1 LNDILKTDVTDNI
14 TPTLKRQLAQ
24 KTAQLAAVREI
35 SRAIAEAWDLSTTL
49 DLITRRTTEVMGAD
63 SCSIYLRNPRTDRLV
78 LQATTGLNR
87 ETVGQVWLTMGEGL
101 TGWAAQ
107 HRQAVA
113 ITAAAA
119 DPRFKHLPGT
129 GESRFPSLM
138 AMPLISHDRVIG
150 AANVQTV
157 EPHTFTDDE
166 VELFAIIAD
175 LAATALDKAQTVRA
189 AVVQEMHH
197 RVKNN
202 LQTVAMLLRLQ
213 LAQTDL
219 SSHDILHETINR
231 VLSIAAVHD
240 ILSQEGVGMVSL
252 RQLIEQVTHSVAMN
266 MTVAGVPVEVT
277 VKGDDLQLGSQPAT
291 SLALITNELLQNA
304 LEHGLPPTGGT
315 IAIHLRDE
323 GSQLCLEVLD
333 NGMGLPDDFDPL
345 QAGGLGLEIVRAMVT
360 EDLGGTFNLTPMEGG
375 TLARVVVPRAKLE

>member
-1 LNDILKTDVTDNI
+1 MI
-14 TPTLKRQLAQ
+14 TAAANSALEHQLAQ

-63 SCSIYLRNPRTDRLV
+63 SCSIYLHNPRTDRLV

-87 ETVGQVWLTMGEGL
+87 EAVGQVWLTMGEGL

-175 LAATALDKAQTVRA
+175 LAATALEKAQTVRA

-213 LAQTDL
+213 LTQADL
-219 SSHDILHETINR
+219 SPRDILHETINR
-231 VLSIAAVHD
+231 VLSIAAIHD

-266 MTVAGVPVEVT
+266 MTVGGVSVEVT
-277 VKGDDLQLGSQPAT
+277 VKGDDLQLSSQPAT

-304 LEHGLPPTGGT
+304 MEHGLPPTGGT
-315 IAIHLRDE
+315 IAIYLRDA

-333 NGMGLPDDFDPL
+333 NGIGLPDDFDPL
-345 QAGGLGLEIVRAMVT
+345 QAGGLGLEIVRTMVT
-360 EDLGGTFNLTPMEGG
+360 EDLGGTFNLIPMEGG